1 MANLKYGSSGDD
13 VKKLQEAL
21 GFTGSDVDGI
31 YGQKTQAAVKD
42 YQKNNGLTVD
52 GIAGEQ
58 TLGKLYGNS
67 TPANDANT
75 SNNEQQNTTNQN
87 KEFSYDEFKYED
99 FDPMGDETIKQAWD
113 ILQQNNANKPGSY
126 TPVWQDKADSYL
138 TQYQE
143 RDPYSYNFNE
153 DAMYLQAKDNYLQ
166 QGKMGMMD
174 TMGQAAALTGGYG
187 NSFAQTA
194 GQQVYNQHLTQLNEI
209 IPELSQMA
217 FDRYTQEGQDLLAMY
232 DLYMGRENQ
241 EYGRHQDS
249 VDRWMQENAMLTDQY
264 NTAYNRGWNEYLTGR
279 NEAMAMWQD
288 DKNIAY
294 DMWQQSKQDQKENY
308 DQLVSMI
315 TTLGYEPTEE
325 ELAAAGMSQE
335 QYQSYK
341 DYYTQSKRT
350 GGGGT
355 RQKTYKTLTGDEGDK
370 WAKRFLEA
378 GSLDG
383 VEEIGD
389 RMQDEG
395 YDPQVV
401 ARWVSNYSQ
410 GYKDKN
416 AAWDNLNAVGNYF
429 LDKLFK

>member
-31 YGQKTQAAVKD
+31 YGEKTQAAVKD

-138 TQYQE
+138 NQYQE
-143 RDPYSYNFNE
+143 RDPFSYNFNE
-153 DAMYLQAKDNYLQ
+153 DAMYLQAKDNYIQ

-194 GQQVYNQHLTQLNEI
+194 GQQMYNQHLTQLNEI

-217 FDRYTQEGQDLLAMY
+217 FDRYSQEGQNLLAMY
-232 DLYMGRENQ
+232 DLYMNRENQ

-249 VDRWMQENAMLTDQY
+249 VDRWMQENALLTDQY

-355 RQKTYKTLTGDEGDK
+355 RKPNYTKLTYDEKAKWEKDFERAGD
-370 WAKRFLEA
+370 
-378 GSLDG
+378 
-383 VEEIGD
+383 IGKVYWVAEQ
-389 RMQDEG
+389 MAQAG
-395 YDPQVV
+395 YDPQLV
-401 ARWVSNYSQ
+401 ASWYDEYAGKFKGTKSSGLSGGTGGRNYTMT
-410 GYKDKN
+410 K
-416 AAWDNLNAVGNYF
+416 
-429 LDKLFK
+429 

>member
-42 YQKNNGLTVD
+42 YQKSNGLTVD

-75 SNNEQQNTTNQN
+75 SNNGQQNTTNQN
-87 KEFSYDEFKYED
+87 KDFSYDEFKYED

-138 TQYQE
+138 NKYQNRE
-143 RDPYSYNFNE
+143 PFSYNFNE
-153 DAMYLQAKDNYLQ
+153 DAMYQQAKDNYIQ
-166 QGKMGMMD
+166 QGKMAMMD
-174 TMGQAAALTGGYG
+174 TMGQAAAMTGGYG

-217 FDRYTQEGQDLLAMY
+217 FDRYSQEGQNLLAMY
-232 DLYMGRENQ
+232 DLYMNRENQ

-249 VDRWMQENAMLTDQY
+249 VNRWMQENAMAESKY
-264 NTAYNRGWNEYLTGR
+264 NTEYDRAWNEYLTGR
-279 NEAMAMWQD
+279 NEALSMWQD
-288 DKNIAY
+288 DKNMAY
-294 DMWQQSKQDQKENY
+294 NMWQQNKQDAAAKYE
-308 DQLVSMI
+308 QLVSMI
-315 TTLGYEPTEE
+315 TTLGYNPTDE
-325 ELAAAGMSQE
+325 ELAAAGMSKE
-335 QYQSYK
+335 HLQSYK
-341 DYYTQSKRT
+341 DYYTKSKRT
-350 GGGGT
+350 GGVA
-355 RQKTYKTLTGDEGDK
+355 KTPNYTKLTYDEKAK
-370 WAKRFLEA
+370 WEKDFERAENIEDVYWSA
-378 GSLDG
+378 QQMAQS
-383 VEEIGD
+383 
-389 RMQDEG
+389 G
-395 YDPQVV
+395 YDPQLV
-401 ARWVSNYSQ
+401 ASWYDEYARKFKGTKSSGLSGVTGGKNYMMT
-410 GYKDKN
+410 K
-416 AAWDNLNAVGNYF
+416 
-429 LDKLFK
+429 